1 MSMEDRVD
9 SKDLERQLKIW
20 REARGQKS
28 VQPPIADK
36 RTVRVNGENV
46 VVVKRSRHR
55 TQG

>member
-46 VVVKRSRHR
+46 GVVKRSRHR

>member
-20 REARGQKS
+20 REASGQKS

-36 RTVRVNGENV
+36 RTVRVNGQNV

>member
-1 MSMEDRVD
+1 MSMEERVD

-28 VQPPIADK
+28 VQPPVADK
-36 RTVRVNGENV
+36 RTVRVNGQNI

>member
-36 RTVRVNGENV
+36 RAIRVNGQNV